1 MLVEI
6 LICLVRRREYSLD
19 RVSCK
24 HTLFIHPVQ
33 ARLIRAT
40 GSKLILTFL
49 CKFDDVFNTSQSN
62 TSCVQHRHPVCRF
75 GSFADHVRFF
85 DGKGVDLGPLAHG
98 VPEILTHLHSDHRS
112 DVAQWI

>member
-1 MLVEI
+1 MG
-6 LICLVRRREYSLD
+6 RRREYSLD

-33 ARLIRAT
+33 ARLIRAA

-49 CKFDDVFNTSQSN
+49 CKFDDVFHTSQSL
-62 TSCVQHRHPVCRF
+62 TSGVQHRHPVCRF
-75 GSFADHVRFF
+75 GLFADRVQFF
-85 DGKGVDLGPLAHG
+85 NGKGVDLSPPAHG
-98 VPEILTHLHSDHRS
+98 VPEIFTHLGSGYRS